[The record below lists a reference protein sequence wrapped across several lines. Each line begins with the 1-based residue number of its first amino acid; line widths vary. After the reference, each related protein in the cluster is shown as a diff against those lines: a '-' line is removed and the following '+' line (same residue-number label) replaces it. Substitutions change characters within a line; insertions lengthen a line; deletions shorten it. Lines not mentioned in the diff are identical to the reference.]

1 MELQLK
7 EYSLPAAIEFNFE
20 EIKAELATRTEQYK
34 VAVYTDDQ
42 IKDAKKDKAN
52 LNKLDK
58 ALNDER
64 IRLQREYM
72 QPFDVFKAKID
83 ELRAIIKEPVALID
97 ERVKDYED
105 GKKQEKNRQIIELWS
120 GIEHDEQLTLEKIFD
135 EKWLNASVSLA
146 NIEDTLKQT
155 AETYKKDIETL
166 EELPEFSMEA
176 VTVYRK
182 TLDMREVFSE
192 VSRLTEYKK
201 RREEMEAKRAEEEAR
216 LKAEAEA
223 KAQEAQQT
231 ITTPAAEE
239 TEAAPERKWI
249 PFWVYVTQEQAHELS
264 VAMKNLGIPFEA
276 IRGMK
281 HE

>member
-42 IKDAKKDKAN
+42 IKDAKKDKAQ

-72 QPFDVFKAKID
+72 QPFEAFKAKID

-97 ERVKDYED
+97 ERVKDYEE

-146 NIEDTLKQT
+146 SIEDTLKQ
-155 AETYKKDIETL
+155 AVETYKKDIETL
-166 EELPEFSMEA
+166 EALPEFSMEA

-182 TLDMREVFSE
+182 TLDMRDALSE

-223 KAQEAQQT
+223 KAQEAPQT
-231 ITTPAAEE
+231 IATPE
-239 TEAAPERKWI
+239 EAAPERKWI

-264 VAMKNLGIPFEA
+264 VAMKQLGIPFEA